1 MVIRNLQARWI
12 IGLILLIPSLSLAAT
27 YYVDGDV
34 ANSGNGTSWAK
45 AFKTIQEAVD
55 ASARYDVIWVKM
67 GTYTLSAEI
76 TVDKGVYIYGG
87 FDGSET
93 RLEQRDWKTNVTT
106 VDGNDTVRGFYI
118 QENVGIDGF
127 TITNGKADQGGGI
140 YVNNVFTVSIANC
153 VFDSNS
159 VTDDGGGIYNY
170 NAYMTIENSSF
181 FDNTAAGNGGG
192 ISSGDAHL
200 TIENSSFFNN
210 IATENGGGIYNSS
223 TSPSITNSLFY
234 DNSASSGGGIYNDI
248 SNPTI
253 MNCTFARNGGGIY
266 NGWSSPIITNSI
278 VWGNS
283 NHQIGNTWSYPS
295 VTYSDIEGGYE
306 GEGNIDADPLFE
318 NAQPPGKPDFH
329 LKAGSPAIDAGTAD
343 GAPDTD
349 LDGNSRPNGQ
359 GYDMGAYEHQS
370 VSQLQF
376 SQADYSVSED
386 DGNITLTVTRK
397 GSSDGKVSVKY
408 ATSNDT
414 AKAGS
419 DYDQSSGKLS
429 WNDGDTGDKTFT
441 VSILDDTKAEG
452 NETFIVSLGKTT
464 GDVVLGSPDT
474 AVVTII
480 DDEEGGKSIQGCV
493 ELDGSPVTKAQVL
506 IKQKGEKKQKT
517 NTDDDGCYKFD
528 KTASGKKLKIIINVP
543 EVP

>member
-1 MVIRNLQARWI
+1 MVIQNLQARWI

-76 TVDKGVYIYGG
+76 TVDKGIYIYGG

-127 TITNGKADQGGGI
+127 TITNGKAGDGGGI
-140 YVNNVFTVSIANC
+140 RVDNVFTVSIANC

-159 VTDDGGGIYNY
+159 ATDDGGGIYNY
-170 NAYMTIENSSF
+170 K
-181 FDNTAAGNGGG
+181 
-192 ISSGDAHL
+192 AHM

-210 IATENGGGIYNSS
+210 IATDLGGGIFNESNS
-223 TSPSITNSLFY
+223 PLITNSLFY
-234 DNSASSGGGIYNDI
+234 DNNASSGGGIYNY
-248 SNPTI
+248 SSSPTI
-253 MNCTFARNGGGIY
+253 MNCTFARNSGGIY
-266 NGWSSPIITNSI
+266 NNNWSYPNITNSI
-278 VWGNS
+278 IWSNS
-283 NHQIGNTWSYPS
+283 SYQIYNKAGSAT
-295 VTYSDIEGGYE
+295 VTYSDIEGGHE
-306 GEGNIDADPLFE
+306 GEGNIEADPLFE

-343 GAPDTD
+343 GAPDID
-349 LDGNSRPNGQ
+349 LDGNSRPNGE
-359 GYDMGAYEHQS
+359 GYDMGAYESQS

-419 DYDQSSGKLS
+419 DYNQSSGKLS
-429 WNDGDTGDKTFT
+429 WNDGDSGDKTFT

>member
-1 MVIRNLQARWI
+1 MGIQNLQARWI
-12 IGLILLIPSLSLAAT
+12 IGLFLLIPSLSLAAT

-127 TITNGKADQGGGI
+127 TITNGKADYGGGI
-140 YVNNVFTVSIANC
+140 LVNNVFTVSIANC

-159 VTDDGGGIYNY
+159 VTGNGGGIDNY
-170 NAYMTIENSSF
+170 KGHLTVENSSF
-181 FDNTAAGNGGG
+181 FDNTAAGKGGG
-192 ISSGDAHL
+192 ISSGEAHM

-210 IATENGGGIYNSS
+210 TATGKGGGIHNYS

-234 DNSASSGGGIYNDI
+234 ENGASAGGGIDNSY
-248 SNPTI
+248 SSPTI
-253 MNCTFARNGGGIY
+253 MNCTFARNGGGIHTS
-266 NGWSSPIITNSI
+266 GWGHKSYIINSI

-283 NHQIGNTWSYPS
+283 SYQISGDAAI
-295 VTYSDIEGGYE
+295 TYSDIEGGYE
-306 GEGNIDADPLFE
+306 GEGNIEADPLFE
-318 NAQPPGKPDFH
+318 NAQPPGKPDLH
-329 LKAGSPAIDAGTAD
+329 LKAGSPAIDVGTAD

>member
-1 MVIRNLQARWI
+1 MGIQNLQARWI

-55 ASARYDVIWVKM
+55 ASALYDEIWVKK

-76 TVDKGVYIYGG
+76 SVDEGVYIYGG

-93 RLEQRDWKTNVTT
+93 RLEQRDWRTNVTT
-106 VDGNDTVRGFYI
+106 VDGNDTVRCFNI
-118 QENVGIDGF
+118 KEAAGIDGI
-127 TITNGKADQGGGI
+127 TISNGKADNGGGI
-140 YVNNVFTVSIANC
+140 FNSGVVV
-153 VFDSNS
+153 S
-159 VTDDGGGIYNY
+159 VTNCIVMSNRATNRGGGIYN
-170 NAYMTIENSSF
+170 AS
-181 FDNTAAGNGGG
+181 GGSAN
-192 ISSGDAHL
+192 IRD
-200 TIENSSFFNN
+200 SSFFNN
-210 IATENGGGIYNSS
+210 TATNYGGGIYNESS
-223 TSPSITNSLFY
+223 SQLITNSLFY
-234 DNSASSGGGIYNDI
+234 DNSASSGGGIYNN
-248 SNPTI
+248 SSSPTI

-266 NGWSSPIITNSI
+266 NYYSSPNITNSI

-283 NHQIGNTWSYPS
+283 SYQIDNNWASSPT

-306 GEGNIDADPLFE
+306 GEGNIEADPLFE
-318 NAQPPGKPDFH
+318 KDQPPGKPDFH

-419 DYDQSSGKLS
+419 DYNQSSGKLS
-429 WNDGDTGDKTFT
+429 WNDGDSGDKTFT

-480 DDEEGGKSIQGCV
+480 DDEEGGKSIQGCI
-493 ELDGSPVTKAQVL
+493 ELDGSPVMKVQVL
-506 IKQKGEKKQKT
+506 LKQNGEKKQKT
-517 NTDDDGCYKFD
+517 KTDDDGCYKFY
-528 KTASGKKLKIIINVP
+528 KTASGKKFKITISGP
-543 EVP
+543 EIP

>member
-12 IGLILLIPSLSLAAT
+12 IGLFLLIPSLSLADT

-127 TITNGKADQGGGI
+127 TITNGKANQGGGI

-153 VFDSNS
+153 VFYSNS
-159 VTDDGGGIYNY
+159 ATDDGGGIYN
-170 NAYMTIENSSF
+170 NQ
-181 FDNTAAGNGGG
+181 
-192 ISSGDAHL
+192 AHL

-210 IATENGGGIYNSS
+210 IAADNGGGIYSYGN
-223 TSPSITNSLFY
+223 SPSITNTLFY
-234 DNSASSGGGIYNDI
+234 DNGASGGGGIHNYY
-248 SNPTI
+248 SSPTI
-253 MNCTFARNGGGIY
+253 MNCTLARNGGGIY
-266 NGWSSPIITNSI
+266 NNGSDPNITNSI

-283 NHQIGNTWSYPS
+283 SYQIKGSAT

-306 GEGNIDADPLFE
+306 GEGNIEADPLFE
-318 NAQPPGKPDFH
+318 KDQPPGKPDFH

-349 LDGNSRPNGQ
+349 LDGNPRPSGK
-359 GYDMGAYEHQS
+359 GYDMGAYESQS

-480 DDEEGGKSIQGCV
+480 DDDEAGGKIIQGCIN
-493 ELDGSPVTKAQVL
+493 LDGSPVTKVQVL
-506 IKQKGEKKQKT
+506 LKQNGEKKQKT
-517 NTDDDGCYKFD
+517 KTDDDGCYKFD
-528 KTASGKKLKIIINVP
+528 KTASGKKFKITISGP
-543 EVP
+543 EIP